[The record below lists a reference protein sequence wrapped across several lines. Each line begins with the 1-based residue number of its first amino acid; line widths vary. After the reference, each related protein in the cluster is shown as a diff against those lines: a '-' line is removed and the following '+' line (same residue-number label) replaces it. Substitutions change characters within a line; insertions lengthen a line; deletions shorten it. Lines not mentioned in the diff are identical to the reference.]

1 MKFNVQIKGVAPIL
15 MQRYPL
21 DEALAQVKK
30 TRTRAFDIAD
40 YKGCLYLTDK
50 GEVYQPSVHIEQAM
64 LKASSSFKIP
74 GKNRVTWKG
83 WINSNVLIQPDE
95 ILHGLTVEDFEAT
108 KDIESRSYRGGLL
121 LENGGRAGLFIS
133 RVVIQRSAV
142 PKVRP
147 IILEWELEFT
157 LNTLSD
163 ECNKSIL
170 EEILVKAGIEKG
182 IGDWRPKFGRFSVE
196 EFREIK

>member
-1 MKFNVQIKGVAPIL
+1 MKFAVKIKGVAPLL

-21 DEALAQVKK
+21 FEALGQVKK
-30 TRTRAFDIAD
+30 TRTSAFDISE
-40 YKGCLYLTDK
+40 YKNCLYLTDK
-50 GEVYQPSVHIEQAM
+50 DEVYQPSVHFEQSM

-74 GKNRVTWKG
+74 GKGKTTWKS
-83 WINSNVLIQPDE
+83 WINSNVLVQPDE
-95 ILHGLTVEDFEAT
+95 VLHGLTAKDFEAV
-108 KDIESRSYRGGLL
+108 KDVESRPYRGGLL
-121 LENGGRAGLFIS
+121 LEAGGRAGLFIS

-170 EEILVKAGIEKG
+170 REILEKAGIEKG
-182 IGDWRPKFGRFSVE
+182 IGDWRPKFGRFKVINFKE
-196 EFREIK
+196 V